1 MKEGWMK
8 NDEWRMMK
16 DEWEVMK
23 DEWWRMKDDDFKL
36 WGVLQTN
43 GRTDKRTDE
52 QTFVIVESLS
62 RLKSIDDASPL
73 MTKVDLWLKSIDD

>member
-1 MKEGWMK
+1 
-8 NDEWRMMK
+8 MMK
-16 DEWEVMK
+16 VER
-23 DEWWRMKDDDFKL
+23 WRMKVERWRKNVERWRKNVERWRIKVEGGFE
-36 WGVLQTN
+36 V
-43 GRTDKRTDE
+43 GRMNE